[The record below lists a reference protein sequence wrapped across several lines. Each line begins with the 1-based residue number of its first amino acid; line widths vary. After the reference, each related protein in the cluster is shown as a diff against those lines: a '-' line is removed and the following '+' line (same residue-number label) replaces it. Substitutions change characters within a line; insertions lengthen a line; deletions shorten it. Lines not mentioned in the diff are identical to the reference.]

1 MSPELAFLLTLAL
14 RMAITAAF
22 VVSASVITERSGP
35 VIGALVATLPI
46 SAGPSYVF
54 LALDHDAAFIAEG
67 ALASLPI
74 NAATIFLG
82 LTYVV
87 LAQRQNALVSCLG
100 AVAVWIALASIIRSV
115 QWTLAGGLIVNAIAF
130 AICVPLL
137 RRFRHVKMP
146 LITRRWYDIPLRA
159 ALVATLVATVVTA
172 SGWVGPKVSGI
183 IALFPIVF
191 TSMMLILHPRI
202 GGPPT
207 AAVIANSAG
216 GLMGLGIAIAMIN
229 VAALRFG
236 SAIGLEPRAG
246 DLRRAGISGCG
257 GGAGGSWCSS
267 PSFRAVEDANPES
280 RDSGFDASHRPGMTI
295 RVRLQPCR
303 RLIVTDAG
311 RPARLAA
318 EQDWGARWRDCTR
331 SNTTSTTAPAAA
343 CCTPMPARCSAAT
356 RHSPIS
362 AATRMS
368 AAKSSPGSGPGATA
382 RRRTTGRWSV
392 PTRSPSA
399 CAAGRRA
406 SAIASRVTWWR
417 TPARCFALS

>member
-22 VVSASVITERSGP
+22 VVSASIITERSGP

-54 LALDHDAAFIAEG
+54 LALDHDADFIAEG

-87 LAQRQNALVSCLG
+87 LAQRRGALVSWLG
-100 AVAVWIALASIIRSV
+100 AVVVWIGLAAIIRSL

-159 ALVATLVATVVTA
+159 SLVATLVATVVTL
-172 SGWVGPKVSGI
+172 SGWVGPKISGM
-183 IALFPIVF
+183 IALFPVVF

-207 AAVIANSAG
+207 AAVIANSG
-216 GLMGLGIAIAMIN
+216 FGLIGFGIAIA
-229 VAALRFG
+229 VLHVTALRFG
-236 SAIGLEPRAG
+236 SVVGLSLALVICVCWNLG
-246 DLRRAGISGCG
+246 LWWNGRR
-257 GGAGGSWCSS
+257 
-267 PSFRAVEDANPES
+267 
-280 RDSGFDASHRPGMTI
+280 
-295 RVRLQPCR
+295 R
-303 RLIVTDAG
+303 RL
-311 RPARLAA
+311 L
-318 EQDWGARWRDCTR
+318 
-331 SNTTSTTAPAAA
+331 
-343 CCTPMPARCSAAT
+343 
-356 RHSPIS
+356 H
-362 AATRMS
+362 
-368 AAKSSPGSGPGATA
+368 
-382 RRRTTGRWSV
+382 
-392 PTRSPSA
+392 
-399 CAAGRRA
+399 
-406 SAIASRVTWWR
+406 
-417 TPARCFALS
+417 